1 MAAFQC
7 PRMLLALRLL
17 GPAAALSAAVALSAA
32 TYHID
37 AIGGDDT
44 ADGLAPE
51 RAWKSLDRARDLALQ
66 PGDRLLLAGG
76 VKHPGQLV
84 LRSLA
89 GQPDNPIVIGRYAR
103 PGAPADAPALIDGHG
118 TRAALHLRNSSHV
131 RVENLVL
138 TADGGAP
145 SGDMRCGAL
154 IEVDR
159 DGTHEGI
166 TLAGLHVKAVSF
178 QNPGFVRPDDDVR
191 TPNGRISYGWGIR
204 FIVRKEGSGVL
215 RDIVVRDSVIER
227 VDHTGLKFTAPAD
240 GIRDV
245 RVENLVVSHTGGPGI
260 QMSGVTGG
268 HFTHMSVDHS
278 GSTADTRNWG
288 RGSGL
293 WTWGTRDVVIERS
306 RFTNAN
312 GPGDSAG
319 VHIDFNCAN
328 VVVQYNFS
336 AHNAGGFCEILG
348 NNFNCAYR
356 YNISVNDGHRVKGRA
371 GAFQEGKIFW
381 LSGYIGDRF
390 KPKGPFNSYV
400 YNNTIYVAEDIVT
413 KFTVAPSAEGVLV
426 ANNIFHI
433 VGPTRVAAS
442 DQARIEQADPRPT
455 KRAVVSHNLFLRAD
469 TWPQGLSLPNDNFLV
484 GDAGFTQPGGTQLTD
499 YIPANADLVRDRGL
513 VPTPLPGDTLGLKL
527 GLEVKADILG
537 RPIKGAP
544 DLGAI
549 ELP

>member
-1 MAAFQC
+1 MTF
-7 PRMLLALRLL
+7 MLRLL
-17 GPAAALSAAVALSAA
+17 CSTALFWAAAVLTAA
-32 TYHID
+32 TYHVDSIS
-37 AIGGDDT
+37 GDDQ

-51 RAWKSLDRARDLALQ
+51 TAWKTLARAQKAELHA
-66 PGDRLLLAGG
+66 GDRLLLAGG
-76 VKHPGQLV
+76 VKHRGQLA

-89 GQPDNPIVIGRYAR
+89 GQPDNPIIIGSYPRAGV
-103 PGAPADAPALIDGHG
+103 PEDAPAMIDGQG
-118 TRAALHLRNSSHV
+118 TRAAFHLRNSHHV
-131 RVENLVL
+131 RIENLVL

-145 SGDMRCGAL
+145 SGDMRCGVL

-159 DGTHEGI
+159 DGTYEGI
-166 TLAGLHVKAVSF
+166 TLSRLHVKAVSF
-178 QNPGFVRPDDDVR
+178 QNPGYVRPEADVR

-204 FIVRKEGSGVL
+204 FIVHKEGNGVL
-215 RDIVVRDSVIER
+215 RDIVVRDTVIER

-245 RVENLVVSHTGGPGI
+245 RVENIVVSHSGGPGV
-260 QMSGVTGG
+260 QMSGLTGG
-268 HFTHMSVDHS
+268 HFTRMTVDHS

-293 WTWGTRDVVIERS
+293 WTWGTKDVVIERS

-336 AHNAGGFCEILG
+336 ANNAGGFCEILG
-348 NNFNCAYR
+348 NNYNCAYR
-356 YNISVNDGHRVKGRA
+356 YNISVNDGHRVKGRD
-371 GAFQEGKIFW
+371 GAFQEGKILW
-381 LSGYIGDRF
+381 LSGYVGDRV

-400 YNNTIYVAEDIVT
+400 YNNTIFVSEDIVT

-433 VGPTRVAAS
+433 VGPSRVAAS
-442 DQARIEQADPRPT
+442 DQAKIEQAEPRPT
-455 KRAVVSHNLFLRAD
+455 ERALVSHNLFLRTD
-469 TWPQGLSLPNDNFLV
+469 TWPTKLSLPNDHPFFGDV
-484 GDAGFTQPGGTQLTD
+484 GFARPGGDRLED
-499 YIPANADLVRDRGL
+499 YIPANAELVQDRGL
-513 VPTPLPGDTLGLKL
+513 VIPTIPGDSLGLKI
-527 GLEVKADILG
+527 GLVVETDILG
-537 RPIKGAP
+537 RPLRGAP